1 VRWFDT
7 FVEKTTMTTFAVLT
21 GAVIVLMLMI
31 AVDFV
36 SATLLYKI
44 VDRVLPNNWY
54 AYATVRGIC
63 GLASP
68 IVAFVLLAVGVASI
82 VPPPQAFTYA
92 SIDVNPEATFFQRN
106 AAYIAI
112 ETGLAD
118 VKVHPGVVYSTA
130 TWKKSKDE
138 TKTYI
143 GLPGAGKWYSL

>member
-1 VRWFDT
+1 
-7 FVEKTTMTTFAVLT
+7 MTTFAVLT
-21 GAVIVLMLMI
+21 GAAILFLLML

-36 SATLLYKI
+36 FATVLYKLA
-44 VDRVLPNNWY
+44 DRVLPNNWY
-54 AYATVRGIC
+54 ARATVRGIC

-68 IVAFVLLAVGVASI
+68 VVAFVLLASGVAAI
-82 VPPPQAFTYA
+82 VPPPQEFTYA
-92 SIDVNPEATFFQRN
+92 SIDVNPDATFFQRN
-106 AAYIAI
+106 AAYVAI

-138 TKTYI
+138 TKTFI